1 MEQIHGGDSNSG
13 GGGGGSSRNDE
24 ISVTRASRF
33 DALPEDCISKVISHT
48 SPRDACVV
56 ASVSKSVKS
65 AAQSDLVWEMFLP
78 SEYSSLV
85 LQSAN
90 HLSKKEIFLSLADN
104 SVLVENGKKSFWVEK
119 ASGKKCYMLSAMELT
134 IIWGDSPAYWKWIT
148 VPESKFEKVAELRN
162 VCWFEVRG
170 KISCGMLSK
179 GTHYSVYVVFKTAN
193 GRSYGF
199 DLVPVE
205 AGVGFVGKVATKKS
219 VYFESGNADSRSA
232 TSHYSGISYAMV
244 SRAFRMRRPW
254 MQVQRE
260 EEEEVEGERERG
272 MNVVGPKERV
282 DGWSEVEL
290 GKFYINNGGC
300 GDDGSDEIE
309 ISIMETQN
317 GNWKSGLIIQGIEI
331 RPERSN

>member
-13 GGGGGSSRNDE
+13 GGGGGSSRSEE
-24 ISVTRASRF
+24 IAVTRASRF
-33 DALPEDCISKVISHT
+33 DTLPEDCISKVISHT

-56 ASVSKSVKS
+56 ASVSKTVKS

-85 LQSAN
+85 VARSAN
-90 HLSKKEIFLSLADN
+90 LLSKKEIFLSLAND
-104 SVLVENGKKSFWVEK
+104 SVLIEDGKKSFWLEK
-119 ASGKKCYMLSAMELT
+119 ASGKKCFMLSAMDLT
-134 IIWGDSPAYWKWIT
+134 IIWGDAPAYWQWIT

-162 VCWFEVRG
+162 VCWFEIRG

-179 GTHYSVYVVFKTAN
+179 GTHYSVYVVFKTAT

-199 DLVPVE
+199 DSVPVE
-205 AGVGFVGKVATKKS
+205 AGVGFVGKEATKKT
-219 VYFESGNADSRSA
+219 VFLESGADSRSGV
-232 TSHYSGISYAMV
+232 HYSGISHAAV

-254 MQVQRE
+254 MRVPR

-272 MNVVGPKERV
+272 RNVEGPKERV

-290 GKFYINNGGC
+290 GRFFIDNGGC
-300 GDDGSDEIE
+300 DEIE
-309 ISIMETQN
+309 ISLMETQN

-331 RPERSN
+331 RPV